1 MAPER
6 PHGRFLAGEAGDLVG
21 VSGTTIGQ
29 WARRGYIRAS
39 RSTGDPHVYSLED
52 VAEAWVVHALLE
64 RGVGHAAVRR
74 TIEALGDVLEAVDVR
89 VARRPRRADV
99 PAPRPLA
106 DRRARDADEVG
117 GLAGEEA
124 AVGTLERHSRRV
136 RRGRL
141 EGKGRSA
148 SVADAEQA
156 VPVGL
161 GHRRRLRGCLLYTS
175 PSPRDKRQSRMPSSA

>member
-52 VAEAWVVHALLE
+52 VAEACVVHALLE

-74 TIEALGDVLEAVDVR
+74 TIAALGDEGQWPLLGVPLATTDGD
-89 VARRPRRADV
+89 ARPRIVLCSADGVYALSGRGWQRLAVQPALRALRPPGAIGILVSGAGGDV
-99 PAPRPLA
+99 A
-106 DRRARDADEVG
+106 
-117 GLAGEEA
+117 
-124 AVGTLERHSRRV
+124 TN
-136 RRGRL
+136 GR
-141 EGKGRSA
+141 
-148 SVADAEQA
+148 
-156 VPVGL
+156 
-161 GHRRRLRGCLLYTS
+161 
-175 PSPRDKRQSRMPSSA
+175 